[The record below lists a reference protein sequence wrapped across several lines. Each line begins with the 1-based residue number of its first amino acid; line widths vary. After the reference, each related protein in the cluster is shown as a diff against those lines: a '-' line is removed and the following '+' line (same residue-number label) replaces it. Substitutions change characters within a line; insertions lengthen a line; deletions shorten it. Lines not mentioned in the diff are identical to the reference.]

1 MNKMTYILQ
10 AFLILAVLVFSSCEH
25 KELCDD
31 HSHTAGLHVVFDWV
45 HAPDAKPETMR
56 LYLSLWMAARRRP
69 TNSRITG
76 EDILTYRQAVI
87 GPCVSIRTRS
97 PFFTAT

>member
-10 AFLILAVLVFSSCEH
+10 AFLISAVLVFSSCEH

-31 HSHTAGLHVVFDWV
+31 HSHTAGLHVVSTGCT
-45 HAPDAKPETMR
+45 HPMPNRRPCACTC
-56 LYLSLWMAARRRP
+56 SLWMAARRRP

-76 EDILTYRQAVI
+76 EDILTYRQ
-87 GPCVSIRTRS
+87 PL
-97 PFFTAT
+97 